1 MAEFVKKEVTLK
13 RAMGFWQSFGVA
25 VGLVV
30 AGTTMVSL
38 AFSFGD
44 VGPVFMLVAGIAGV
58 GSILIALSYAEL
70 AAAIPGAG
78 MIADYTM
85 PAMGRSMSIFGVLT
99 GYIVLITA
107 GGACECFIAG
117 QAAQALNFPD
127 FGSVAGYKV
136 FALLLLLLFL
146 VINFL
151 GVEWLG
157 ISQVILT
164 VGMMA
169 VLAVLGIG
177 GLLGIGVQAEQI
189 PVDFNPYGW
198 GKVAMSMSAGI
209 WLYIGIEYVCPMSE
223 EIIKPEKTV
232 PKAMIC
238 GVVTIFVCDMLF
250 GEAIVRYTPLE
261 VLVSS
266 DVPQL
271 VGAETMYGSFGV
283 VALAI
288 ATIFAGGSS
297 ADSHMAAVPRMLYGL
312 ARDGMLPRIFA
323 YLHPRFRTPWVAIGV
338 VFLCMCV
345 PFFIGLDITSI
356 MGLIGIACAAW
367 LMSYVIVQVDL
378 IILRK
383 KYPNLHRPFKSPA
396 FPIPQIIGLIVC
408 VYTIGTSGGETLLGV
423 LPYLA
428 VFAAYSILWVKFKM
442 KEPCFKPIPIT
453 ELTAVKVR
461 FDDDAEGANA

>member
-1 MAEFVKKEVTLK
+1 MGEPMKKEVTLK

-44 VGPVFMLVAGIAGV
+44 IGPVFIVVAAVAGV
-58 GSILIALSYAEL
+58 GSILIAMSYAEL

-78 MIADYTM
+78 MIADYTL
-85 PAMGRSMSIFGVLT
+85 PAMGKSMSIFGVLT

-117 QAAQALNFPD
+117 QAAQALHFPN
-127 FGSVAGYKV
+127 FGSIPGYKA
-136 FALLLLLLFL
+136 FALILLLLFL

-157 ISQVILT
+157 ISQIILT
-164 VGMMA
+164 IGMMG
-169 VLAVLGIG
+169 VLAVMGIG
-177 GLLGIGVQAEQI
+177 GLLGIGTVAEPM
-189 PVDFNPYGW
+189 PVDFNPGGW
-198 GKVAMSMSAGI
+198 GKVAVSMSAGI

-238 GVVTIFVCDMLF
+238 GVIAIFTCDMLF
-250 GEAIVRYTPLE
+250 GEAIVRYIPLD

-271 VGAETMYGSFGV
+271 AGAEAMFGGV
-283 VALAI
+283 GLTALAI

-312 ARDGMLPRIFA
+312 ARDGMLPKIFT

-345 PFFIGLDITSI
+345 PFFIGLDISSI

-383 KYPNLHRPFKSPA
+383 KYPTLHRPFKSPA
-396 FPIPQIIGLIVC
+396 FPIPQVIGLIIC
-408 VYTIGTSGGETLLGV
+408 VYTISTSGAGSLKGV

-428 VFAAYSILWVKFKM
+428 AFAAYSILWVKFKM
-442 KEPCFKPIPIT
+442 KEPCFKPVPID

-461 FDDDAEGANA
+461 FDDDAKGATV

>member
-1 MAEFVKKEVTLK
+1 
-13 RAMGFWQSFGVA
+13 MGFWQSFGVA

-44 VGPVFMLVAGIAGV
+44 IGPVFIVVAGIAGV
-58 GSILIALSYAEL
+58 GSILIAMSYAEL
-70 AAAIPGAG
+70 ASAIPGAG
-78 MIADYTM
+78 MIADYTL
-85 PAMGRSMSIFGVLT
+85 PAMGKSMSIFGVLT

-127 FGSVAGYKV
+127 IGSLPGYKV
-136 FALLLLLLFL
+136 FALILLLLFL
-146 VINFL
+146 IINFL

-157 ISQVILT
+157 KSQIILT
-164 VGMMA
+164 IGMMGA
-169 VLAVLGIG
+169 LAVLGIG
-177 GLLGIGVQAEQI
+177 GLLGIGTVTEQI
-189 PVDFNPYGW
+189 PVDFNPGGW
-198 GKVAMSMSAGI
+198 GKVAVSMSAGI

-223 EIIKPEKTV
+223 EIINPEKTV

-238 GVVTIFVCDMLF
+238 GVIAIFTCDMLF
-250 GEAIVRYTPLE
+250 GEAIVRYIPLDI
-261 VLVSS
+261 LVNS
-266 DVPQL
+266 DVPHL
-271 VGAETMYGSFGV
+271 AGAEAMYGSVG
-283 VALAI
+283 LAVLAV

-323 YLHPRFRTPWVAIGV
+323 YLHPRFRTPWFAIGV

-383 KYPNLHRPFKSPA
+383 KYPTLHRPFKSPA
-396 FPIPQIIGLIVC
+396 FPIPQIIGLFVC
-408 VYTIGTSGGETLLGV
+408 VYTISTSGPDALKGV

-428 VFAAYSILWVKFKM
+428 AFAAYSILWVKFKM
-442 KEPCFKPIPIT
+442 KEPCFKPVPIT
-453 ELTAVKVR
+453 ELTAVKVT
-461 FDDDAEGANA
+461 FDDHSKEVTA